1 LGLSPFVF
9 PGPGAT
15 GHITSAD
22 KALQDVAEATGIK
35 VSCHDLRRSF
45 ASVAA
50 DTSEVS
56 WIALK
61 VMLNHT
67 TKGDVTAG
75 YVQIS
80 IEQLRVAVQRVSD
93 KQQALCYIQPIVGA
107 HAVKLR

>member
-1 LGLSPFVF
+1 VPQARSFF
-9 PGPGAT
+9 PGPGKT

-22 KALQDVAEATGIK
+22 KALHGVSDATGIK
-35 VSCHDLRRSF
+35 VSCHDLRRTF

-50 DTSEVS
+50 DIPEVS
-56 WIALK
+56 CLALK

-80 IEQLRVAVQRVSD
+80 IEQLRVAVQRVAD
-93 KQQALCYIQPIVGA
+93 KLQALCCVPPIAAA
-107 HAVKLR
+107 HVVKLR